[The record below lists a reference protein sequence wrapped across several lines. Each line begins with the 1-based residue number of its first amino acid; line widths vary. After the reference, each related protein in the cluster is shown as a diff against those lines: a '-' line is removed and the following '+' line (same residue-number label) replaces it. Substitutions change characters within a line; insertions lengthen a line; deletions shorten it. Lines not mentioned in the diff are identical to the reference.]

1 MWILQGQTVS
11 EGRRSINNM
20 IKIAVDGMGGD
31 FAPRTVVEGAE
42 LARDEKIADI
52 VIVGDECTIKP
63 LIKNPD
69 GIDIFHTS
77 TYVEMDESPS
87 NALRKKKDSSVNK
100 AFELLKKGEVQAV
113 VTAGNSGAAMAF
125 AIFTLGRLEF
135 VDRPAILTLN
145 PNVKGGLSLLLDSGG
160 NVDCK
165 PVNLVQFA
173 LMGDIFARCAMGIES
188 PRIGIL
194 SNAEEETKGN
204 ELTREAHSMVKNLGL
219 NYVGYVEGSD
229 IHNGSTDVV
238 VSDGFVGNVALKVS
252 EGIAESLMILLKEGI
267 EKKIRRKIGYLFMK
281 DVFKEIAKKIDYS
294 ETGGAPL
301 LGVDGV
307 SIICHGKSNG
317 KAIKNA
323 IGLAKGFVE
332 KNLNEVIKE
341 TMQSH
346 QSLQKKKEKKKWII
360 F

>member
-1 MWILQGQTVS
+1 
-11 EGRRSINNM
+11 M

-31 FAPRTVVEGAE
+31 FAPRAVVEGVE
-42 LARDEKIADI
+42 LACSEKIADI
-52 VIVGDECTIKP
+52 VLLGDENVLKP
-63 LIKNPD
+63 LVKSPEGFEIY
-69 GIDIFHTS
+69 HTPA
-77 TYVEMDESPS
+77 YVEMDESPS
-87 NALRKKKDSSVNK
+87 NALRRKKDSSMNK
-100 AFELLKKGEVQAV
+100 AFELMKAGHVQAV

-125 AIFTLGRLEF
+125 AIFTLGRLDS
-135 VDRPAILTLN
+135 VDRPAIATLN
-145 PNVKGGLSLLLDSGG
+145 PNAKGGKSILLDSGG

-165 PVNLVQFA
+165 PINLAQFA
-173 LMGDIFARCAMGIES
+173 LMGDVFAKCALGIES

-204 ELTREAHSMVKNLGL
+204 DLTREAHAMIKQLGL
-219 NYVGYVEGSD
+219 NYIGYVEGTD
-229 IHNGSTDVV
+229 VHNGSTDVV
-238 VSDGFVGNVALKVS
+238 VSDGFVGNVALKIS
-252 EGIAESLMILLKEGI
+252 EGVADALMVLLKEGI
-267 EKKIRRKIGYLFMK
+267 EKKVRRKIGYLFMK
-281 DVFKEIAKKIDYS
+281 DVFKDIAKQLDYS

-307 SIICHGKSNG
+307 CIICHGKSNG

-323 IGLAKGFVE
+323 IALAKRFVE
-332 KNLNEVIKE
+332 KNLNESIKE